1 MGEVLYGRVSG
12 ALKGALAA
20 RARERG
26 LSLNAALVELLEGGL
41 EEGAEE
47 GARAAL
53 EASLAAS
60 ERALEGA
67 RAALAAAEHR
77 LALANEREAQTQRI
91 LGALAGRARQELGE
105 CPRCRKP
112 VRGVDY
118 LLGGRCPHCGKA
130 LTAFLT
136 PRPQVGA
143 PEQAEYLALLGALG
157 GLVAL
162 AGAGADEAL
171 A

>member
-1 MGEVLYGRVSG
+1 MGEVLYGRVSR
-12 ALKGALAA
+12 ALKEALAA
-20 RARERG
+20 RAGGRG
-26 LSLNAALVELLEGGL
+26 LSLNAALVELLERGL

-47 GARAAL
+47 GSRAAL

-60 ERALEGA
+60 ARELEET
-67 RAALAAAEHR
+67 RAALAAAERR
-77 LALANEREAQTQRI
+77 LAQEGERAELTGGTLRALAERAQT
-91 LGALAGRARQELGE
+91 ELGQ

-118 LLGGRCPHCGKA
+118 LVGGRCPHCGKA

-143 PEQAEYLALLGALG
+143 PERDEYLALVGALG

-162 AGAGADEAL
+162 AGAGAGEAPG
-171 A
+171 